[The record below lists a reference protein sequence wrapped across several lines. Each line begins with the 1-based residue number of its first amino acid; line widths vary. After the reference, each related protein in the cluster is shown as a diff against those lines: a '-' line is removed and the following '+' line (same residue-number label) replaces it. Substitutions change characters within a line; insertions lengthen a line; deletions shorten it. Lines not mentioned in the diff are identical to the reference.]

1 MIAREHGTTLDLN
14 FAVLG
19 DAQGES
25 GECDAH
31 GTSVER
37 RTQRAERARCGG
49 LGQTI
54 ALVYRHTRATEESQ
68 QFRVKRGTAGHNP
81 LGATA
86 EHFAQRRVDNRI
98 EGSAASAGQ
107 CTCLAIGGDF
117 LHIVL
122 RGHHGGGEHHA
133 LGAVAGLLGRGVVH
147 LLQHARHHDHESG
160 LGHLQIADQ
169 RLDAGGDVD
178 ADVRGDDDVV
188 DGAGEGMGLRQEQQ
202 DGVPLVVQQIG
213 HVGRQIQRGLAV
225 VLVGHLHAFRR
236 GRGTGGVHD
245 GTQVGLL
252 DRIDALVQLL
262 VRDRGAVGLD
272 LVQATGLDGDDV
284 LQGRALFDGPIRL
297 LTHVRVLHDQ
307 QSGIGV
313 VDDIANLLGGIGVV
327 DGGQHTAAR
336 HDRRVGQ
343 VPVVGSSAHEC
354 HGIAL
359 LQAVMNQAL
368 GHGTH
373 VSQELVGGDGHPI
386 VAGLVGV
393 QRLIAHT
400 FGAVRIQVV
409 DGRTFVQRR
418 IAFGGGGEQAG
429 GGVDVGD
436 GQVAVVPI
444 VAVRQSDIGLDRHVG
459 VGQVIGLVRGVVV
472 DRVDEVGSQP
482 ERLTGEIDSVLR
494 EGIDNRQVLLL

>member
-1 MIAREHGTTLDLN
+1 
-14 FAVLG
+14 
-19 DAQGES
+19 
-25 GECDAH
+25 
-31 GTSVER
+31 
-37 RTQRAERARCGG
+37 
-49 LGQTI
+49 
-54 ALVYRHTRATEESQ
+54 
-68 QFRVKRGTAGHNP
+68 
-81 LGATA
+81 
-86 EHFAQRRVDNRI
+86 
-98 EGSAASAGQ
+98 
-107 CTCLAIGGDF
+107 
-117 LHIVL
+117 
-122 RGHHGGGEHHA
+122 
-133 LGAVAGLLGRGVVH
+133 
-147 LLQHARHHDHESG
+147 
-160 LGHLQIADQ
+160 
-169 RLDAGGDVD
+169 
-178 ADVRGDDDVV
+178 
-188 DGAGEGMGLRQEQQ
+188 MGLRQEQQ
-202 DGVPLVVQQIG
+202 DGVFLVVQQFG

-225 VLVGHLHAFRR
+225 VLMGHFHALRR

-245 GTQVGLL
+245 GAQIGLL
-252 DRIDALVQLL
+252 DRVDALVQLF
-262 VRDRGAVGLD
+262 VRDAGAIGLD
-272 LVQATGLDGDDV
+272 FVQATGLDGDDV
-284 LQGRALFDGPIRL
+284 LQRRAFLDGSIRL
-297 LTHVRVLHDQ
+297 LAHVRILHDQ
-307 QSGIGV
+307 QAGVGII
-313 VDDIANLLGGIGVV
+313 DDVANLLGRIGVV
-327 DGGQHTAAR
+327 DGGQHTAAG

-343 VPVVGSSAHEC
+343 VPVVGSAAHEC

-429 GGVDVGD
+429 DGVDVGD